1 MRHSSCVNIQLNL
14 QFNHEYI
21 FACEALR
28 VLPLLKR
35 IFAASHHQFK
45 LLIHYYGNV
54 CSLFTFTAS
63 KTINIKFIVPL
74 EMLYILIK
82 CLLNMTIA
90 NKQRWKK
97 LLFTFAMVK
106 WSIFVPSVLE
116 TTDEKI
122 SIIVLEFCGD
132 FA

>member
-1 MRHSSCVNIQLNL
+1 MKFFSSLTSTPNIKFNLQQIEIRGGIHVRHSSCVNIQLNL

-21 FACEALR
+21 FVCEALR

-90 NKQRWKK
+90 NKQR
-97 LLFTFAMVK
+97 
-106 WSIFVPSVLE
+106 
-116 TTDEKI
+116 
-122 SIIVLEFCGD
+122 
-132 FA
+132 